1 MSQSF
6 HRGRRLRWTPEI
18 RSMVRETPPLL
29 AEDLIMPYF
38 VVETEDQSFRKEI
51 GAMPGQ
57 YQLSLTELEKQVE
70 KAVDDGLK
78 SVILFGIPAVKDEK
92 ASGAYAE
99 DGIVQ
104 EAVRRLK
111 HRWPSLYVITDV
123 CLCEY
128 MSHGHCGILTPG
140 GAVLNDPTLELL
152 AKTAVSHAAAGADMV
167 APSDMMDGRVA
178 RVGKMS
184 STFGALYDSVL
195 DRYSELVT
203 LFGIFY
209 YLMLQGYLWGS
220 IITFIALIGS
230 LMVSYVRARAEGL
243 GLECK
248 VGFMQRPERVVLTAL
263 GAMFCGIFGDCTLFD
278 PMLILIVPM
287 AVIAILAN
295 LTAFAR
301 LAHCYKL
308 LKDKE

>member
-1 MSQSF
+1 MNYRDFLQKVIYAIINPF
-6 HRGRRLRWTPEI
+6 IKGMIKIGITPNFITTTGFVLNLVATAMFIYAAE
-18 RSMVRETPPLL
+18 L
-29 AEDLIMPYF
+29 AE
-38 VVETEDQSFRKEI
+38 TEAYAWI
-51 GAMPGQ
+51 GWAG
-57 YQLSLTELEKQVE
+57 
-70 KAVDDGLK
+70 G
-78 SVILFGIPAVKDEK
+78 VILF
-92 ASGAYAE
+92 
-99 DGIVQ
+99 
-104 EAVRRLK
+104 
-111 HRWPSLYVITDV
+111 
-123 CLCEY
+123 
-128 MSHGHCGILTPG
+128 
-140 GAVLNDPTLELL
+140 
-152 AKTAVSHAAAGADMV
+152 AGLF
-167 APSDMMDGRVA
+167 DMMDGRVA